1 MKHKMIAISGIA
13 GSGKTY
19 LAKKLSLDFS
29 IDKVISV
36 DLLLPFMR
44 MMANK
49 NDTYIFTNTHSAY
62 QIENIDAV
70 SAYLKHAKAVQQFL
84 SPYLDKIDDKIFI
97 LEGSQL
103 TIDYLEKFSTK
114 FDVICFNIYTS
125 KNILISN
132 YTKKSMIRKSNWLS
146 HIDILLQLQ
155 EYNMI
160 LFEGKNYYND
170 NSVKSYNKIKDKLK
184 EFLDK

>member
-1 MKHKMIAISGIA
+1 MKNKIIAISGIA

-44 MMANK
+44 MVADK

-70 SAYLKHAKAVQQFL
+70 SAYVKHAKAVQQLL

-103 TIDYLEKFSTK
+103 TIDYLEKLNTK
-114 FDVICFNIYTS
+114 FDVICFNIHTS
-125 KNILISN
+125 KDILISN
-132 YTKKSMIRKSNWLS
+132 YNKKSMIRTSNWLS

-170 NSVKSYNKIKDKLK
+170 NSVKAYNKIKEKLK
-184 EFLDK
+184 EFLNK

>member
-1 MKHKMIAISGIA
+1 MKNKIIAISGIA

-29 IDKVISV
+29 IDKVISL
-36 DLLLPFMR
+36 DLLLPLMR
-44 MMANK
+44 MMADKSNK
-49 NDTYIFTNTHSAY
+49 YLFTNTHSAY
-62 QIENIDAV
+62 QIDNIDAV
-70 SAYLKHAKAVQQFL
+70 SGYLRHSKAVQQIL

-103 TIDYLEKFSTK
+103 TINYIEKLNTK

-125 KNILISN
+125 KEILINN
-132 YTKKSMIRKSNWLS
+132 YNKKSIIRKSNWLS

-155 EYNMI
+155 EYNKIM
-160 LFEGKNYYND
+160 FGDKNYYND
-170 NSVKSYNKIKDKLK
+170 NSVEFYNKIKNKLE
-184 EFLDK
+184 EFLNG